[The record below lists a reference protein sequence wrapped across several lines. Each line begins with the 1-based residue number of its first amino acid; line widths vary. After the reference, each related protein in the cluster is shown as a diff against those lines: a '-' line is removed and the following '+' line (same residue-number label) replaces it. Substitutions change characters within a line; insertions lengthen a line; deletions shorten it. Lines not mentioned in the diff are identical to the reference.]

1 MSSTDTPL
9 NTLKMLQEKQKEL
22 QSPFIV
28 LTGGQ
33 KTGIQY
39 VFASTKYEYCHKKDF
54 FSTFLQNYYFKNQ
67 IMEQKYF

>member
-22 QSPFIV
+22 QSPYIV

-33 KTGIQY
+33 KTGIQ
-39 VFASTKYEYCHKKDF
+39 
-54 FSTFLQNYYFKNQ
+54 
-67 IMEQKYF
+67 